1 MRHGRPDDRR
11 RLRGKAA
18 APTLPVHSGYRRIKN
33 VSREDI
39 MPNSRKQRLAG
50 AVAAMALLGWTNGA
64 LAQETQLRTMVF
76 AGIQNLPLFAAE
88 AKGFWAKHQ
97 LKIEQLIAPN
107 SGELRNGLAEGR
119 YQIVHGGVDNAV
131 AMMDVAKVDIAVLM
145 GGDNGFNSLMV
156 QSDIRS
162 YADLK
167 GKTLAV
173 DATNTAYALVLYQML
188 KNQGL
193 QRGTD
198 YDVKPVGA
206 TVVRVKALIEDKSL
220 AAGIVNLPFSIQ
232 AEKAGL
238 KNMGAAVQS
247 VGAYQA
253 TAGWVRRDWGQQNEA
268 VVVRYIRAYVEGL
281 RWSLNPANRAEA
293 VALLANGLK
302 IPADIAEQSY
312 IQATDAR
319 LGFARDAAFDL
330 EGFRNVLKIRAE
342 FEGGGAA
349 PPPAEKYL
357 DLSYYQKALAGL
369 GS

>member
-1 MRHGRPDDRR
+1 MTTTTL
-11 RLRGKAA
+11 RLCGGAMMAA
-18 APTLPVHSGYRRIKN
+18 V
-33 VSREDI
+33 
-39 MPNSRKQRLAG
+39 LAWPG
-50 AVAAMALLGWTNGA
+50 AGV
-64 LAQETQLRTMVF
+64 AQETQLRTMVF

-88 AKGFWAKHQ
+88 AKGFWAKRG

-107 SGELRNGLAEGR
+107 SGELRGGLAEGR

-145 GGDNGFNSLMV
+145 GGDNGFNSLLV
-156 QSDIRS
+156 QSDIKS

-193 QRGTD
+193 QRGVD
-198 YDVKPVGA
+198 YQVKPVGA
-206 TVVRVKALIEDKSL
+206 TVVRVRAMIEDKTL
-220 AAGIVNLPFSIQ
+220 AAGILNLPFSIQ

-247 VGAYQA
+247 IGPYQA
-253 TAGWVRRDWGQQNEA
+253 TAGWVRRDWGKANEA
-268 VVVRYIRAYVEGL
+268 VVVRYIQAYVEGL
-281 RWSLNPANRAEA
+281 RWSLNPANKAEA
-293 VALLANGLK
+293 VALLASGLK
-302 IPADIAEQSY
+302 IPADVAEQAY
-312 IQATDAR
+312 TAATDAK

-357 DLSYYQKALAGL
+357 DLSYHQKALAGL
-369 GS
+369 

>member
-1 MRHGRPDDRR
+1 MTTMKI
-11 RLRGKAA
+11 RLYCGAMMAA
-18 APTLPVHSGYRRIKN
+18 A
-33 VSREDI
+33 
-39 MPNSRKQRLAG
+39 LAWPG
-50 AVAAMALLGWTNGA
+50 AGM
-64 LAQETQLRTMVF
+64 AQETQLRTMVF

-88 AKGFWAKHQ
+88 AKGFWTKRG

-107 SGELRNGLAEGR
+107 SGELRGGLAEGR

-156 QSDIRS
+156 QQDVKSF
-162 YADLK
+162 ADLK
-167 GKTLAV
+167 GQTLAV

-193 QRGTD
+193 QREVD
-198 YDVKPVGA
+198 YKVKPVGA
-206 TVVRVKALIEDKSL
+206 TVVRVKAMIEDKSL
-220 AAGIVNLPFSIQ
+220 KAGILNLPFSIQ

-247 VGAYQA
+247 IGPYQA
-253 TAGWVRRDWGQQNEA
+253 TAGWVRRDWGKANEA
-268 VVVRYIRAYVEGL
+268 VVVRYIQAYVEGL
-281 RWSLNPANRAEA
+281 RWALNPANKAEA

-302 IPADIAEQSY
+302 VPADVAEQSY
-312 IQATDAR
+312 AQATDAK
-319 LGFARDAAFDL
+319 LGFAKDAAFDL

-349 PPPAEKYL
+349 PPPAERYL
-357 DLSYYQKALAGL
+357 DLSYHQKALAGL
-369 GS
+369 